1 MATANVSGL
10 VSGLDTATIISQ
22 LMQVEAVTQT
32 RLKTRVTTEQSTVKS
47 LQDLNSKLAA
57 LATAA
62 AKLGKPG
69 GWNPLSVTSSS
80 DKVSVA
86 AGSAAMSGSVSF
98 TFGRLAEAHSLS
110 FTSSAKLTDVVTTGG
125 TQVRLDRLDGTTLDV
140 ETGDGTL
147 AGLVKGLNAAGT
159 GVQASTVQLDDG
171 SYRLR
176 VTATSTGADSSFTL
190 KNVQG
195 NKVLLGGATVTAG
208 QDAAIT
214 VGADVLHSATNTF
227 AGVVNGLDITLK
239 SGLTAGTVVTV
250 DAARDTAAM
259 TASVKAMVEAVNGA
273 LADIDKLT
281 AYNSAAKT
289 SGVLSGES
297 SVRTL
302 RNALLE
308 SVYPA
313 DGGSLAG
320 VGVQTDRYGK
330 LVFDEAA
337 FTKAY
342 AADPAA
348 TAAAFTGVAGF
359 ATRVETVAKNASDS
373 VDGTITIAVKG
384 RNAGIDRLRDSIE
397 AWDNRLELRRATLT
411 RQFSG
416 LETALSRLNSQSNW
430 LSGQIASLNPSQS

>member
-289 SGVLSGES
+289 SGALSGES

>member
-1 MATANVSGL
+1 
-10 VSGLDTATIISQ
+10 
-22 LMQVEAVTQT
+22 
-32 RLKTRVTTEQSTVKS
+32 
-47 LQDLNSKLAA
+47 
-57 LATAA
+57 
-62 AKLGKPG
+62 
-69 GWNPLSVTSSS
+69 VTSSS
-80 DKVSVA
+80 DKVAVT
-86 AGSAAMSGSVSF
+86 AGSTAMPGSVSF
-98 TFGRLAEAHSLS
+98 TVGRLAQAHSLS
-110 FTSSAKLTDVVTTGG
+110 FMTAAKLTDVVTTGG
-125 TQVRLDRLDGTTLDV
+125 TKVRLDRLDGTTLDI

-147 AGLVKGLNAAGT
+147 AGLVKGLNASGT
-159 GVQASTVQLDDG
+159 GVQASTVRLDDG

-176 VTATSTGADSSFTL
+176 VTATSTGTASDFTL

-195 NKVLLGGATVTAG
+195 NKALLGGATVTAG
-208 QDAAIT
+208 QNAEIT
-214 VGADVLHSATNTF
+214 LGADVLHSATNTF

-239 SGLTAGTVVTV
+239 QGVTAGTVVTV
-250 DAARDTAAM
+250 DATRDSAAM
-259 TASVKAMVEAVNGA
+259 TASVKAMVDAVNGA

-281 AYNSAAKT
+281 AYNSTAKT
-289 SGVLSGES
+289 SGALAGDG
-297 SVRTL
+297 SVRAL

-308 SVYPA
+308 SVYPSA
-313 DGGSLAG
+313 GGSLAG

-359 ATRVETVAKNASDS
+359 ATRVEKVAKDASDS
-373 VDGTITIAVKG
+373 VDGAITLAIKG
-384 RNAGIDRLRDSIE
+384 RNAGIDRLQDSIA

-430 LSGQIASLNPSQS
+430 LAGQIASLNPSQS